1 LHRNRLQKNFGLYN
15 ERAGTVSIISSTPK
29 QAQAVLSQLKMVI
42 RPNYSN
48 PPAQGARIVATV
60 LGDKEL
66 YAERKQELK
75 GMSGRI
81 QEMRSVLRSELERSK
96 TPGTWEHI
104 TSQIGMFSFTGL
116 TPTQCE
122 HLITKHHIYL
132 LSNGRISMAGLNSK
146 NVKYVAA
153 AINDAVVNVK

>member
-1 LHRNRLQKNFGLYN
+1 LLHNRLQKNFGLYN
-15 ERAGTVSIISSTPK
+15 ERAGTVSVISATPK
-29 QAQAVLSQLKMVI
+29 QAVAVLSQLKMVI

-60 LGDKEL
+60 LSDTAL
-66 YAERKQELK
+66 YAEWKQELL

-81 QEMRSVLRSELERSK
+81 QEMRTVLRGELERLR

-104 TSQIGMFSFTGL
+104 TTQIGMFSFTGL
-116 TPTQCE
+116 TPKQCE
-122 HLITKHHIYL
+122 HLITVHHIYL

-146 NVKYVAA
+146 NVKYVAN
-153 AINDAVVNVK
+153 AIHDAVVNVK